1 MRLDPN
7 LAEAHARLGLELGR
21 QGDDAAAL
29 EHFAQ
34 AVRLKPD
41 LLEAR
46 LNLGIALMKQG
57 RQADAITEFN
67 EVLRRDPNNQV
78 ALQSL
83 QKLGKK

>member
-1 MRLDPN
+1 LRLDPN

-21 QGDDAAAL
+21 QGDDATAL

-46 LNLGIALMKQG
+46 LNLGIGLLKQG
-57 RQADAITEFN
+57 RQADAIAEFN
-67 EVLRRDPNNQV
+67 EVLRRDPGNQV
-78 ALQSL
+78 ALKNL
-83 QKLGKK
+83 QKLGQK